1 MARAFIAGY
10 GYHHP
15 ESRVT
20 NADLV
25 RSLETTSEWIES
37 HTGILE
43 RRRAMDGV
51 DTSDL
56 GAEAVRRMLDAT
68 GSPSPDVE
76 LLICA
81 TSTPDTLAPATASWI
96 CEKLGLDA
104 VPFDMN
110 ASCSGFIYGLAVA
123 EALMATRGLRRVI
136 LCAAE
141 KYSRVV
147 DHGDRRFEIFFGDS
161 AGALL
166 LQPEAPEV
174 GVELVD
180 VTMSSRNEGTEL
192 ALTPVQGYF
201 SMDGTAIKPI
211 ATEMLVASASEM
223 LERNRLQV
231 TDLRAFMA
239 HQMNYRLLEDLVDA
253 LGVSEDQHWHNV
265 QTAGNQGG
273 AGVLTTFCAGLE
285 RNRDDLSDGD
295 LFLLTVVGSG
305 FTAGSAL
312 LRWVDKRR

>member
-1 MARAFIAGY
+1 
-10 GYHHP
+10 
-15 ESRVT
+15 
-20 NADLV
+20 
-25 RSLETTSEWIES
+25 
-37 HTGILE
+37 
-43 RRRAMDGV
+43 
-51 DTSDL
+51 
-56 GAEAVRRMLDAT
+56 
-68 GSPSPDVE
+68 
-76 LLICA
+76 
-81 TSTPDTLAPATASWI
+81 
-96 CEKLGLDA
+96 
-104 VPFDMN
+104 
-110 ASCSGFIYGLAVA
+110 
-123 EALMATRGLRRVI
+123 
-136 LCAAE
+136 
-141 KYSRVV
+141 
-147 DHGDRRFEIFFGDS
+147 
-161 AGALL
+161 
-166 LQPEAPEV
+166 
-174 GVELVD
+174 
-180 VTMSSRNEGTEL
+180 
-192 ALTPVQGYF
+192 
-201 SMDGTAIKPI
+201 MDGTAIKPI

>member
-1 MARAFIAGY
+1 MTRTFVAGH
-10 GYHHP
+10 GHHHP
-15 ESRVT
+15 ADRLT
-20 NADLV
+20 NADLTS
-25 RSLETTSEWIES
+25 SLDTTPDWIES
-37 HTGILE
+37 HTGIVE
-43 RRRAMDGV
+43 RRRAVDGV

-56 GAEAVRRMLDAT
+56 AVEAVRAALADGGWDA
-68 GSPSPDVE
+68 GDVE

-96 CEKLGLDA
+96 CNKLGAGA

-123 EALMATRGLRRVI
+123 DALMATRGLTRVV

-147 DHGDRRFEIFFGDS
+147 DHSDRRFEIFFGDS

-174 GVELVD
+174 GLELVD
-180 VTMSSRNEGTEL
+180 LTMAARNEGTDL
-192 ALTPVQGYF
+192 ALTPVKGFF
-201 SMDGTAIKPI
+201 SMDGAAIKPI
-211 ATEMLVASASEM
+211 ATEMLVRSATEM
-223 LERNRLQV
+223 LERNDLQIA
-231 TDLRAFMA
+231 DLRAFMA
-239 HQMNYRLLEDLVDA
+239 HQMNYRLLEELGVA
-253 LGVSEDQHWHNV
+253 LGVADEQHWHNV
-265 QTAGNQGG
+265 EIAGNQGG
-273 AGVLTTFCAGLE
+273 AGVLTTLSAGLE
-285 RNRDDLSDGD
+285 RHADELADGD

-312 LRWVDKRR
+312 FRYVDTR

>member
-56 GAEAVRRMLDAT
+56 GAEAVRRMLDAA

-147 DHGDRRFEIFFGDS
+147 DHGDGVPAADRDRMFAPFQRLDDRTADGGLGLGLAIARGFT
-161 AGALL
+161 
-166 LQPEAPEV
+166 EAM
-174 GVELVD
+174 GG
-180 VTMSSRNEGTEL
+180 R
-192 ALTPVQGYF
+192 LTPADTPGGGLTMTV
-201 SMDGTAIKPI
+201 TLPRA
-211 ATEMLVASASEM
+211 AS
-223 LERNRLQV
+223 
-231 TDLRAFMA
+231 
-239 HQMNYRLLEDLVDA
+239 
-253 LGVSEDQHWHNV
+253 
-265 QTAGNQGG
+265 
-273 AGVLTTFCAGLE
+273 
-285 RNRDDLSDGD
+285 
-295 LFLLTVVGSG
+295 
-305 FTAGSAL
+305 
-312 LRWVDKRR
+312 

>member
-1 MARAFIAGY
+1 VARTYVAGY

-15 ESRVT
+15 EERLT

-25 RSLETTSEWIES
+25 ATLDTTAEWIES

-43 RRRAMDGV
+43 RRRAVDGV

-56 GAEAVRRMLDAT
+56 AVTAVRNALEASDWSE
-68 GSPSPDVE
+68 GDVE

-96 CEKLGLDA
+96 AGKLGMAA

-123 EALMATRGLRRVI
+123 DAMMTTRGLRRIV
-136 LCAAE
+136 LTAAE

-147 DHGDRRFEIFFGDS
+147 DHTDRRFEIFFGDS

-166 LQPEAPEV
+166 LQPEPPAV
-174 GVELVD
+174 GLELVD
-180 VTMSSRNEGTEL
+180 LTMDARNAGTEL
-192 ALTPVQGYF
+192 AITPVQGFF
-201 SMDGTAIKPI
+201 SMDGAAIKPI
-211 ATEMLVASASEM
+211 ATDMLVRSASDV
-223 LERNRLQV
+223 LERNGLDV
-231 TDLRAFMA
+231 SSLRAFMG
-239 HQMNYRLLEDLVDA
+239 HQMNWRLLESLVDA
-253 LGVSEDQHWHNV
+253 LGVSEEQHWHNV

-273 AGVLTTFCAGLE
+273 AGVLTTLCAGLDE
-285 RNRDDLSDGD
+285 RADELRDGD
-295 LFLLTVVGSG
+295 LLLLTVVGSG

-312 LRWVDKRR
+312 LRYVDTR

>member
-1 MARAFIAGY
+1 MARTFIAGH

-15 ESRVT
+15 EQRLT
-20 NADLV
+20 NADIVEALD
-25 RSLETTSEWIES
+25 TTAAWIES

-43 RRRAMDGV
+43 RRRAVDEV

-56 GAEAVRRMLDAT
+56 AVEAIRDALRASAWA
-68 GSPSPDVE
+68 GEDIE

-96 CEKLGLDA
+96 CNKLGIAA

-123 EALMATRGLRRVI
+123 DALMSARGVKRVA

-147 DHGDRRFEIFFGDS
+147 DHRDRRFEIFFGDS

-166 LQPEAPEV
+166 LQPEAPQV
-174 GVELVD
+174 GSELVD
-180 VTMSSRNEGTEL
+180 LTMSSRNEGAEL
-192 ALTPVQGYF
+192 ALTPVKGFF
-201 SMDGTAIKPI
+201 SMDGAAIKPI
-211 ATEMLVASASEM
+211 ATEMLVRSAAEM
-223 LERNRLQV
+223 LERNGLEMSQ
-231 TDLRAFMA
+231 LRAFMA
-239 HQMNYRLLEDLVDA
+239 HQMNYRLLEDLVEA
-253 LGVSEDQHWHNV
+253 LGVREDQHWHNV

-273 AGVLTTFCAGLE
+273 AGVLTTFSAGLDQHADE
-285 RNRDDLSDGD
+285 LRDGD

-312 LRWVDKRR
+312 LRYIDTR

>member
-1 MARAFIAGY
+1 MPRTFIAGH
-10 GYHHP
+10 GHHHP
-15 ESRVT
+15 ATRLT
-20 NADLV
+20 NADLT
-25 RSLETTSEWIES
+25 RSLATTAEWIES

-43 RRRAMDGV
+43 RRRAVDGV

-56 GAEAVRRMLDAT
+56 AVEAIRAALDGAGWAER
-68 GSPSPDVE
+68 DVE

-96 CEKLGLDA
+96 CNKLGMSA

-123 EALMATRGLRRVI
+123 DALLTTRGLKRVV
-136 LCAAE
+136 LSAAE

-147 DHGDRRFEIFFGDS
+147 DHEDRRFEIFFGDS

-166 LQPEAPEV
+166 LQPDAPAA
-174 GVELVD
+174 GLELVD
-180 VTMSSRNEGTEL
+180 LTMSARNEGTGL
-192 ALTPVQGYF
+192 ALTPVKGFF
-201 SMDGTAIKPI
+201 SMDGAAIKPI
-211 ATEMLVASASEM
+211 ATEMLVRSANEM
-223 LERNRLQV
+223 LERNELDIS
-231 TDLRAFMA
+231 DLRAFMA

-253 LGVSEDQHWHNV
+253 LGVGEEQHWHNV

-273 AGVLTTFCAGLE
+273 AGVLTTLCAGLE
-285 RNRDDLSDGD
+285 RHADELADGD
-295 LFLLTVVGSG
+295 LFMLTVVGSG

-312 LRWVDKRR
+312 LRYVDTR